1 MPITITVNGKEVQN
15 PLLRFLIAAA
25 AIGLAVI
32 VLGGLAALVL
42 GILGI
47 ALTLTAGLMIFA
59 AAVAVGLVPL
69 VLLATLF
76 RKR

>member
-1 MPITITVNGKEVQN
+1 MPIVIAVNGKEVQN

-32 VLGGLAALVL
+32 VLGGLVALIL

-47 ALTLTAGLMIFA
+47 ALTLTAGLLIFA
-59 AAVAVGLVPL
+59 AAVVVGLVPL

>member
-1 MPITITVNGKEVQN
+1 MSIRITVNGKEVQN

-25 AIGLAVI
+25 ATGLAVI
-32 VLGGLAALVL
+32 VLGGLVALVL

-47 ALTLTAGLMIFA
+47 ALTLTAGLLIFA
-59 AAVAVGLVPL
+59 TAVVVGLVPL
-69 VLLATLF
+69 ALLATLF